1 MGKIFNISSSNCFVD
16 VLANKLLE
24 DYKDN
29 LLDLADVLI
38 LLPNRRACR
47 SLSEAFVRL
56 KGLRPTI
63 LPQMKAMGDI
73 KEDEIVLSGINIE
86 AELMNIPPVIEPVER
101 KMLFMRL
108 IMKRYEDFGLER
120 ISLSQ
125 ACSLAQ
131 ELGDLIDIAQMHN
144 LDWDNLN
151 KLVPEEYAS
160 HWQETLK
167 FLAIITKYW
176 PEILNERGVVDSGWR
191 KNKLIEVQAE
201 IWKKQ
206 KPKQRIIVAGTT
218 AVSPAMKKLVKEVL
232 QLEKGEVW
240 LYGLDVLLEE
250 EAFESIDETHPQF
263 ELKQLIDFLGVKR
276 DEIKKIVVSRDEG
289 REKLI
294 SEIMRPAEYSD
305 EWRNIKDCFDK
316 KSLEGLK
323 LVECSDQRTEAL
335 SIALLI
341 RKALQKKDKTI
352 ALITPDRVLA
362 RRVASELLR
371 WNIFVDDSAGIP
383 LANTKWGIFMRLCA
397 EAVLPNV
404 KKDQLLAC
412 MKNSMCLF
420 GKNKEEVNKLVY
432 YLDKEVFRKKEK
444 NEEAE
449 LFWNDFQC
457 KAKDFASVFAKD
469 KDCLSN
475 IIRKHILFAE
485 SLADSMK
492 VKGAENLWRNED
504 GETGALFINEW
515 IDKADILGDINT
527 SEYISL
533 FETMMSGVVV
543 RNKTFSGRN
552 VRILGPIEARL
563 SHFDMI
569 ILGGCNEGVWPV
581 LPDADPWMSR
591 PMKKEFGLELPEK
604 QIGVLGLDFSNLLG
618 AENIYLTRAKMSGGT
633 PTIKSRW
640 WMRLETVLQAVDFDK
655 ENILDREILDLA
667 EFLDAPDKQI
677 KINAPSPKPPVEARP
692 RKMSASAFEKL
703 LRDPYGVFAEYILNL
718 KPLEDLDKET
728 DARDFGNLV
737 HKVLENFSN
746 KYSSEYPENA
756 EQQLIELGT
765 KELEDS
771 DFANEKKVFWY
782 PKMVKMMKW
791 IAENENIYRKE
802 VRRVNSEVWG
812 SVCFENLPG
821 GIFEIYAKADRIDE
835 TIDGKVNIIDYK
847 TGQARTVA
855 EIKKGYAPQLPI
867 EGIIAK
873 KGGFSGIK
881 KADVNSLMYWKLGS
895 KTVQVNEEVNGVLSE
910 TEDRIIEVINLF
922 DFETTGY
929 LSRPNPK
936 SAPQY
941 SDYEHLARVKEWS
954 VKEDGEDE

>member
-16 VLANKLLE
+16 VLADKLLE

-29 LLDLADVLI
+29 LLALADVLI

-56 KGLRPTI
+56 KGMKPTI
-63 LPQMKAMGDI
+63 LPQMKAIGDI
-73 KEDEIVLSGINIE
+73 KEDELVLSGTNIE
-86 AELMNIPPVIEPVER
+86 KELLNIPPVIEQIER

-125 ACSLAQ
+125 ACFLAQ
-131 ELGDLIDIAQMHN
+131 ELGNLIDIAQMYN
-144 LDWDNLN
+144 LDWNNLE
-151 KLVPEEYAS
+151 KVVPEEYAS

-167 FLAIITKYW
+167 FLAIITKHW
-176 PEILNERGVVDSGWR
+176 PDILNERGVVDSGWR
-191 KNKLIEVQAE
+191 KNKLIEIQAE

-218 AVSPAMKKLVKEVL
+218 AVSPVMKKLVKEVL
-232 QLEKGEVW
+232 QLENGEVW
-240 LYGLDVLLEE
+240 LYGLDMLLEE
-250 EAFESIDETHPQF
+250 EAFESVDETHPQF
-263 ELKQLIDFLGVKR
+263 ELKQLIDYL
-276 DEIKKIVVSRDEG
+276 EIKRNEIEKIVISKDET

-305 EWRNIKDCFDK
+305 EWRNIKNSLNK
-316 KSLEGLK
+316 KGLEGLK
-323 LVECSDQRTEAL
+323 LIECEDQRKEAL

-341 RKALQKKDKTI
+341 RRSLNEKNKTI
-352 ALITPDRVLA
+352 ALITPDRGLA

-383 LANTKWGIFMRLCA
+383 LVNTKWGIFMRLCA

-404 KKDQLLAC
+404 EKDRLLAC

-432 YLDKEVFRKKEK
+432 CLDKDIFRKKEK

-449 LFWNDFQC
+449 GFLKDFQY
-457 KAKDFASVFAKD
+457 KAEDFANVFMKERG
-469 KDCLSN
+469 CLSN
-475 IIRKHILFAE
+475 ILRKHILFAE
-485 SLADSMK
+485 SLADSIEI
-492 VKGAENLWRNED
+492 KGFENLWKEED
-504 GETGALFINEW
+504 GEAGALFINDW

-527 SEYISL
+527 SEYINL
-533 FETMMSGVVV
+533 FEAMMNGIMV
-543 RNKTFSGRN
+543 RNKSSSN
-552 VRILGPIEARL
+552 KCVRILGPIEARL
-563 SHFDMI
+563 SHFDTI

-618 AENIYLTRAKMSGGT
+618 ANNVYLTRAKMNSGT

-640 WMRLETVLQAVDFDK
+640 WMRLETVLQAIEYDK
-655 ENILDREILDLA
+655 ENLLDKDILNLVELLDVP
-667 EFLDAPDKQI
+667 ERQI
-677 KINAPSPKPPVEARP
+677 KIKAPSPKPPVEARP

-703 LRDPYGVFAEYILNL
+703 LRDPYGVFAEYILKL
-718 KPLEDLDKET
+718 KPLDDLDKET

-737 HKVLENFSN
+737 HKVLEDFNN
-746 KYSSEYPENA
+746 KYPTKYPENA
-756 EQQLIELGT
+756 EQELIRLGE
-765 KELEDS
+765 KELEDGE
-771 DFANEKKVFWY
+771 FAKEKKVFWY
-782 PKMVKMMKW
+782 PKMIKMMKW
-791 IAENENIYRKE
+791 IAENEDDYRKK

-812 SVCFENLPG
+812 KVCFENLSG
-821 GIFEIYAKADRIDE
+821 GNFELYAKADRVDE

-867 EGIIAK
+867 EGIIAE
-873 KGGFSGIK
+873 KGGFENIK
-881 KADVNSLMYWKLGS
+881 KADVDSLMYWKLGN
-895 KTVQVNEEVNGVLSE
+895 KTVQVNEDISEVLSE
-910 TEDRIIEVINLF
+910 TEKHIVEVVNLF

-929 LSRPNPK
+929 ISRPNPK